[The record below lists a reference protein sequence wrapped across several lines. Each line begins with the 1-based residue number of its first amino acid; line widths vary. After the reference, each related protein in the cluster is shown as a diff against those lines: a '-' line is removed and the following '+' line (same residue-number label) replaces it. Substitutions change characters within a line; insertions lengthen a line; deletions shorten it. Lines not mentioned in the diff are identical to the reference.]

1 MDPRDIFKNLTGIYG
16 WAAERPGLMFGAG
29 AAALAAPLFMKND
42 ERGYFKTSTMTT
54 PAIVAAVMVAP
65 RIIPTAVSEG
75 KHLIDVVKQVPTDY
89 GFRDG
94 VYQAATG
101 AVNIAELRSAYEEG
115 RISINEYLAGQSR
128 FYPACLSKRSRAT
141 RSSVNSPL

>member
-1 MDPRDIFKNLTGIYG
+1 MPGGSKPGLPRTHTHSRAPRLDWKHPPNPFFHVNSMDPRDFFKNLTGVYG

-54 PAIVAAVMVAP
+54 PAIIAAAMVAP
-65 RIIPTAVSEG
+65 RLIPTAVSEG
-75 KHLIDVVKQVPTDY
+75 KRLIDVVKQVPTDY

-94 VYQAATG
+94 VYQADTG
-101 AVNIAELRSAYEEG
+101 AVNIA
-115 RISINEYLAGQSR
+115 
-128 FYPACLSKRSRAT
+128 
-141 RSSVNSPL
+141 